1 MYCPDC
7 SREIGTASQCPCGWS
22 GEHPAQAVHSGDPQ
36 PEDDRNPRTAL
47 DADSIGEQPSSSIA
61 DTPAE
66 PSGGV
71 DSPSSEFHDNEFRVD
86 QQFEGATIQGPVSGV
101 AVYNIDQTPVQRS
114 LKDTYIISAAY
125 ADPSVITGVDLGP
138 YMLEL
143 QHRRLLIIGCENS
156 DISYDGA
163 KAIINNLGISEQK
176 YRRGFNVDD
185 AFQQDVNVTIES
197 LLPDKKDSLDRKNRK
212 EDQSTAVVVTAL
224 SNPAQI
230 FVCSLLADPAAR
242 DRLQENSVYLLF
254 VVNPAY
260 IEEQR
265 IKRTFKSKY
274 QSWNI
279 SYLQYLLKSY
289 SLMSALDVDDVE
301 NRIRRQAER
310 GWWDPEESKLCH
322 DVKDYLDQGTLIK
335 ELEHRD
341 RARLPDAIVPETA
354 FRDQY
359 HIEKTVLYV
368 ATYFRDLTPSE
379 FCEVVEALLPNRDL
393 VEITDSVDTSRSA
406 NAERVPRPA
415 LELWNDF
422 KDRFITKYLR
432 ETVAD
437 ADMTIVIDFARS
449 AARNS
454 FKRYLDRSRRYYVKD
469 QFNILLQKGFLFHP
483 STRVSENMIRLTAEN
498 AVAYPDEFSK
508 DWLVEII
515 KNLRERYHAPRNAA
529 RQRENPLFYF
539 LDRVRFNNEGWG
551 YSRIAELIRTLI
563 KVPQKSDMVNRCLA
577 DLMRLKHY
585 DAVLNIIK
593 RLRFADEFDGLYWL
607 KQLFDRRVDSR
618 DAEDIRPQ
626 AFSYLY
632 YTLKEANGDIHRT
645 LDKLDSWLPEADT
658 NRRGY
663 SGSAYFALRLLM
675 KYCFE
680 TIDRFDENDV
690 SASIEFPLFNLPTDT
705 TVEEG
710 NRLIDRLVRWLLH
723 PALTGALKVSQ
734 SESWMKRLPE
744 VADDRKRANRL
755 IADLLAEWSVILPDR
770 RQPPTINEHE
780 HHATLE
786 TTVSDRIRE
795 VFDQF
800 LSRVASQLSE
810 AQRKDLITYWDESN
824 RRSLF
829 SPRNTAAPQ
838 DREQAAARQ
847 KHEANRWYRVFSLGQ
862 DFRNLTSSTNLT

>member
-1 MYCPDC
+1 M
-7 SREIGTASQCPCGWS
+7 QCPECQRELEDATQCSTCGWP
-22 GEHPAQAVHSGDPQ
+22 GESS
-36 PEDDRNPRTAL
+36 DDTGTDYESEL
-47 DADSIGEQPSSSIA
+47 DAVEAQDESVENVEDVEDNYEYSSESERTPSENIQASENTDSPLPGSRSTANLEFRKSKI
-61 DTPAE
+61 
-66 PSGGV
+66 SGGV
-71 DSPSSEFHDNEFRVD
+71 RIKFQKSEVRH
-86 QQFEGATIQGPVSGV
+86 
-101 AVYNIDQTPVQRS
+101 S
-114 LKDTYIISAAY
+114 LFTDTYEISAAY
-125 ADPSVITGVDLGP
+125 ADPLRITGDNLGP
-138 YMLEL
+138 FVSGLKE
-143 QHRRLLIIGCENS
+143 RRLLVIGCENA
-156 DISYDGA
+156 DIAVDAA
-163 KAIINNLGISEQK
+163 KVLIAQLGITDQK
-176 YRRGFNVDD
+176 RRRALNVDD
-185 AFQQDVNVTIES
+185 RFQQDDTITIQS
-197 LLPDKKDSLDRKNRK
+197 LLPDKKDRSDTKN
-212 EDQSTAVVVTAL
+212 TAVVVIAL
-224 SNPAQI
+224 RDSGQH
-230 FVCSLLADPAAR
+230 FVSSLLEDPTVR
-242 DRLQENSVYLLF
+242 DRLQENLIYLLLI
-254 VVNPAY
+254 VEPRYLV
-260 IEEQR
+260 EQQTVHGADVPR
-265 IKRTFKSKY
+265 WK
-274 QSWNI
+274 I
-279 SYLQYLLKSY
+279 SYLKYLLKTY
-289 SLMSALDVDDVE
+289 AAANSLNYADLES
-301 NRIRRQAER
+301 RIRSQREK
-310 GWWDPEESKLCH
+310 GWWEAEESKRCFE
-322 DVKDYLDQGTLIK
+322 VKFYIDQDTLLE
-335 ELEHRD
+335 ELQHRD
-341 RARLPDAIVPETA
+341 ENRPIDFDPEDAFWDE
-354 FRDQY
+354 R

-368 ATYFRDLTPSE
+368 ATYFPGVTPGE
-379 FCEVVEALLPNRDL
+379 FCELVEALLPNRE
-393 VEITDSVDTSRSA
+393 VQEEVPPYSSGPTSA
-406 NAERVPRPA
+406 NKEPTTSGLRPSI
-415 LELWNDF
+415 EIWNNF
-422 KDRFITKYLR
+422 KDRFIREYLR
-432 ETVAD
+432 ETAAEGEITV
-437 ADMTIVIDFARS
+437 VDFAQSS
-449 AARNS
+449 ARASLR
-454 FKRYLDRSRRYYVKD
+454 KLLDRSRRYYVKD

-483 STRVSENMIRLTAEN
+483 STRVSEKMIRLTAEN

-515 KNLRERYHAPRNAA
+515 KNLHERYHPDRNGA

-577 DLMRLKHY
+577 DLMRLKRY

-607 KQLFDRRVDSR
+607 KQLFDRRVDRR
-618 DAEDIRPQ
+618 DAADIRPQ
-626 AFSYLY
+626 AFGYLY

-645 LDKLDSWLPEADT
+645 LDKIDSWLPEADT

-663 SGSAYFALRLLM
+663 SGSAYFALRLFI
-675 KYCFE
+675 KYCYE

-786 TTVSDRIRE
+786 TTVSERIRE

-829 SPRNTAAPQ
+829 SPRNTAAPK